1 MGLTNGVASRNMSI
15 KRRWAA
21 TGITVAAAGTLAAV
35 ALGQDD
41 AIRITV
47 TAKVTPNK
55 AGTPAHPQGV
65 RVDVKGTIQTPL
77 DQDPPTVKAVDIW
90 FPKGGLYNGAKH
102 VTCGRATLSR
112 GGPGSCPPK
121 SIMGNGYALAD
132 ADGVDAKA
140 RVTLV
145 NGGARVVYAYV
156 TLTRPARVRET
167 LPVSITKLGSGPWS
181 YKAHVDV
188 PRTLQIVA
196 GIPLRVQS
204 FRGTAGRGDWIATTS
219 CPSSKRWKY
228 HVETT
233 YATNQVVKTDGSV
246 ACRS

>member
-1 MGLTNGVASRNMSI
+1 MSI
-15 KRRWAA
+15 KRSWAA
-21 TGITVAAAGTLAAV
+21 TGVTVAAAGALAAV
-35 ALGQDD
+35 AFGQQDD
-41 AIRITV
+41 IRITV

-77 DQDPPTVKAVDIW
+77 DQDPPTVKSVDIW
-90 FPKGGLYNGAKH
+90 FPKGGLYNGGKWPTCSQAKL
-102 VTCGRATLSR
+102 AR
-112 GGPGSCPPK
+112 GGPGACPK
-121 SIMGNGYALAD
+121 TSIMGGGYALAD

-140 RVTLV
+140 TVTLI
-145 NGGARVVYAYV
+145 NGGQRAVFAYV
-156 TLTRPARVRET
+156 TLTRPARVREA
-167 LPVSITKLGSGPWS
+167 LRVPITKLTSGPWA
-181 YKAHVDV
+181 YKAHVDI

-204 FRGTAGRGDWIATTS
+204 FRGAAGRGDWIATTS

>member
-1 MGLTNGVASRNMSI
+1 MST

-21 TGITVAAAGTLAAV
+21 AAITAAAAGTITAV
-35 ALGQDD
+35 AVGQDD

-65 RVDVKGTIQTPL
+65 KVDVKGTIQTPL
-77 DQDPPTVKAVDIW
+77 DQDPPIVKSVDIW
-90 FPKGGLYNGAKH
+90 FPKGGLYNGGKFP
-102 VTCGRATLSR
+102 TCSRATLAR
-112 GGPGSCPPK
+112 GGPGACPRT
-121 SIMGNGYALAD
+121 SIMGGGYALAD

-140 RVTLV
+140 TVTLV
-145 NGGARVVYAYV
+145 NGGARMVLAYV
-156 TLTRPARVRET
+156 SLNRPARVREA
-167 LPVSITKLGSGPWS
+167 LPVPITKLGSGPWS
-181 YKAHVDV
+181 YKAHVDI

-204 FRGTAGRGDWIATTS
+204 FRGSAGRKDWIATTS
-219 CPSSKRWKY
+219 CPSSHRWKY
-228 HVETT
+228 HVETN
-233 YATNQVVKTDGSV
+233 YATGQVVKTDGAV

>member
-1 MGLTNGVASRNMSI
+1 MST

-21 TGITVAAAGTLAAV
+21 VAVTAAAAGTVTAV
-35 ALGQDD
+35 AVGQDD

-77 DQDPPTVKAVDIW
+77 DQDPPIVKSVDIW
-90 FPKGGLYNGAKH
+90 FPKGGLYNGGKY
-102 VTCGRATLSR
+102 VTCNFVNLARS
-112 GGPGSCPPK
+112 GPGVCPPK
-121 SIMGNGYALAD
+121 SVMGKGYAISD
-132 ADGVDAKA
+132 AAGVESKA
-140 RVTLV
+140 RVTLL
-145 NGGARVVYAYV
+145 NGGSRMVYAYV
-156 TLTRPARVRET
+156 TLQRPARVREA
-167 LPVSITKLGSGPWS
+167 LKVPITKLGAGPWS
-181 YKAHVDV
+181 YKAHVDI
-188 PRTLQIVA
+188 PQTLQIVA

-204 FRGTAGRGDWIATTS
+204 FRGYAGRGDWIATTS
-219 CPSSKRWKY
+219 CPGSHRWKY

-233 YATNQVVKTDGSV
+233 YATGQVVKTDGAV

>member
-1 MGLTNGVASRNMSI
+1 MGRIDGVASRNMSI
-15 KRRWAA
+15 KRRWVA
-21 TGITVAAAGTLAAV
+21 TGVTVAAAGTLAAV
-35 ALGQDD
+35 AFGQDD
-41 AIRITV
+41 DIRITV

-65 RVDVKGTIQTPL
+65 KVDVKGTIQTPT

-90 FPKGGLYNGAKH
+90 FPKGGLYNGGKYP
-102 VTCGRATLSR
+102 TCSRPTLAR
-112 GGPGSCPPK
+112 GGPDACPAKSLMGS
-121 SIMGNGYALAD
+121 GYAIAD
-132 ADGVDAKA
+132 ADGTESKV
-140 RVTLV
+140 RVMV
-145 NGGARVVYAYV
+145 FNGGSRMVYAYV
-156 TLTRPARVRET
+156 TLSRPARVREA
-167 LPVSITKLGSGPWS
+167 LAVPITKLGSGPWS
-181 YKAHVDV
+181 YKAHVDI

-204 FRGTAGRGDWIATTS
+204 FRGSAGRGDWIATTF